1 MAVNKNDINIVK
13 ELICKGANI
22 KKRNKADMSP
32 LMFCCKNNFQ
42 TIAEYLIKKG
52 ADVNEKNILGDT
64 PLKLAQTNGN
74 EELALKLIKIYK
86 ADIN

>member
-1 MAVNKNDINIVK
+1 
-13 ELICKGANI
+13 
-22 KKRNKADMSP
+22 MSP

>member
-1 MAVNKNDINIVK
+1 MLVCIVNSNYGDGII
-13 ELICKGANI
+13 
-22 KKRNKADMSP
+22 AD
-32 LMFCCKNNFQ
+32 C
-42 TIAEYLIKKG
+42 TEYLIKKG